1 MRRIVTVLVC
11 LLCISVVCEAKSARE
26 YSNGKKIN
34 MENIVKEQQKTI
46 ISSGNTRLF
55 CVGND
60 LFLETYTTGANWKNS
75 TGEDCTWYGLY
86 NIGTLIDE
94 KRIDEKRIDNK

>member
-1 MRRIVTVLVC
+1 MRKIVIVLVC
-11 LLCISVVCEAKSARE
+11 LFCISVVCEAKSVRE

-34 MENIVKEQQKTI
+34 MENIAKEKQKTI

-60 LFLETYTTGANWKNS
+60 LFLETYTTDANWKNA
-75 TGEDCTWYGLY
+75 TEKNCTWYGLY

-94 KRIDEKRIDNK
+94 KRIDNK

>member
-1 MRRIVTVLVC
+1 MKKRKIVIVLVC
-11 LLCISVVCEAKSARE
+11 LFCISAVCEAKSVRE

-34 MENIVKEQQKTI
+34 MENISKEKQKTI

-60 LFLETYTTGANWKNS
+60 LFLETYTVDANWKKT

-94 KRIDEKRIDNK
+94 KRIENRK

>member
-1 MRRIVTVLVC
+1 
-11 LLCISVVCEAKSARE
+11 
-26 YSNGKKIN
+26 
-34 MENIVKEQQKTI
+34 
-46 ISSGNTRLF
+46 
-55 CVGND
+55 
-60 LFLETYTTGANWKNS
+60 LETYTTDANWKNS